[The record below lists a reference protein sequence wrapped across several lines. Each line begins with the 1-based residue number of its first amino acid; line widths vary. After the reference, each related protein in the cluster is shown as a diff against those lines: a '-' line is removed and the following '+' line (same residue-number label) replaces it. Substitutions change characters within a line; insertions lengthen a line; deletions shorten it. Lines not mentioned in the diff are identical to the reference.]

1 MNIADLIP
9 VDLSNDH
16 EYPSS
21 SNSSLDVEVDSG
33 NEHQTPSI
41 STKDVEQRSSKEQ
54 QFVPSR
60 VTCTGATMSRNVLRI
75 TPPTTTPPETL
86 LQVDSNVEASS
97 IVTIDFANGECTGTS
112 ERIEAVGIG
121 SKGYCTDTFTSA
133 NVRPL
138 VSGYDPS
145 SAVFLKSIGNANVLN
160 QFDTSVWKKRALE
173 MEKDYK
179 KTACDRE
186 RTRMRDMNRAFD
198 LLRSK
203 LPRTKPSGKK
213 YSKIECLRLAIQYIQ
228 HLRRELQY
236 STTPPAH
243 TMDYCYDM
251 PPYNSPPPVTQTA
264 ATTAY
269 LNMDSNNNALHHI
282 PAHNSQWYITSN
294 SEGYSYYYLP

>member
-54 QFVPSR
+54 QIVPSR
-60 VTCTGATMSRNVLRI
+60 VTCTGATMSSEKIQPRVLRSSSRTLYANSIPGNVLRI

-173 MEKDYK
+173 MEKGIY
-179 KTACDRE
+179 
-186 RTRMRDMNRAFD
+186 
-198 LLRSK
+198 
-203 LPRTKPSGKK
+203 
-213 YSKIECLRLAIQYIQ
+213 
-228 HLRRELQY
+228 
-236 STTPPAH
+236 
-243 TMDYCYDM
+243 
-251 PPYNSPPPVTQTA
+251 
-264 ATTAY
+264 
-269 LNMDSNNNALHHI
+269 
-282 PAHNSQWYITSN
+282 
-294 SEGYSYYYLP
+294 